1 MKRILLILSFVVCVW
16 TSVRAQYYS
25 VNFDKKTVAAMATA
39 FGAEYAA
46 ESYYEQQVAEILKH
60 YNAAEVAAAGIFA
73 SKYLERKAKTDLG
86 LWSSSTENYYYRRIH
101 HMVADKI
108 MPKIWTVAKMMVSS
122 PQTAL
127 YWGSYLVKVCDDTK
141 NLCMQFES
149 AVTNSTLSFAD
160 IQFLE
165 INKEIAAIFK
175 LSEIGDVD
183 FKGMIDD
190 LASAS
195 KNFSKENLKADI
207 DNLYKMGANLAAS
220 GLQNIGD
227 ALLQQNSFHELFS
240 GKVSKIG
247 DLYSHYNALFESL
260 DKNIGNTLLGMIG
273 GKDGVAKL
281 FNISDYNMTSWMTDY
296 LDETQG
302 NYYTQRW
309 YIARRDRGSVT
320 LCDYYPPTDDNSIL
334 NGDHWYRINTSDAN
348 FYPSSSEK
356 EAILQ
361 NSENHAGWSRSKVQ
375 QMNNQKDG
383 FTYTFS
389 NYLSAY
395 IISSKKKG
403 QTKKAY
409 AYEIHVRKSWD
420 NVEEVYED
428 VFDSYS
434 MDLNT
439 FKRQLQAKLSE
450 YNDNEEGYT
459 YYIGSDSRNYY
470 QATDAAKLKGVETVT
485 ISVTCS
491 DGVTLGQGTTQYK
504 CRSCGKSLDNHSKE
518 CAMTTSVTENNLD
531 LSELDQKQQEADS
544 KVAMLESQIA
554 QLETENK
561 TLMRQI
567 ANASVEDAAKY
578 RAQYNANKTQID
590 KLNAELK
597 TWKQT
602 QSDIANAKQEAS
614 QDNDVATDDY
624 YRIPAI
630 MNDCKSAFGLTWQ
643 DKGAWE
649 GYSYV
654 RKATMPNINGIIT
667 FKATLSLARK
677 PKYFL
682 GIKIHRAI
690 LQISWE
696 LTSEY
701 TNTSVVEVM
710 TLDPNEDEQKKTD
723 EVNRRISE
731 IAQEHPN
738 CKVTT
743 ECARSEATET
753 ADNDG
758 INHLL
763 WSSDRLEIA
772 REVDSRINKIYSDLV
787 SLEKMMHYKRSI
799 LDVLKDVLPEID
811 DEQGKRKTILEECHD
826 RWMNNAKNKNTGR
839 NNGNGKEVTG

>member
-1 MKRILLILSFVVCVW
+1 MKRILLILSFVLCVW

-348 FYPSSSEK
+348 FYPSSNEK